1 MLTSAGKRLV
11 TLAAALPVRRV
22 LLDDELVAV
31 GADGRPDF
39 LAIPGALSR
48 VVGELRFYIF
58 DLLHLDGKDLRGLL
72 LEERQRR
79 LLEVIADAG
88 QSWLVP
94 MGVFPDGARLLS
106 SWEQMGIEGVVSKK
120 RAAPYRS
127 GLRSGWLKT
136 KCETWRGSE
145 PRAMET
151 I

>member
-1 MLTSAGKRLV
+1 MAGLTFS
-11 TLAAALPVRRV
+11 P
-22 LLDDELVAV
+22 
-31 GADGRPDF
+31 F
-39 LAIPGALSR
+39 LARSR
-48 VVGELRFYIF
+48 GSSASCASNIF
-58 DLLHLDGKDLRGLL
+58 DLLHLEGKDLRGLL

-136 KCETWRGSE
+136 KCADLAGQRTRERWKLFE
-145 PRAMET
+145 K
-151 I
+151 